1 MIDGYIF
8 FTKWEYRN
16 LNAGIPIF
24 FAPKP
29 PILAGKT
36 QAISLLTVI
45 ILINIPHKKISL
57 TLLIPGLIVLP
68 NRIIVPQILYGKVF
82 GFSVRFVIA
91 DLFKNFKN

>member
-8 FTKWEYRN
+8 FTKWEYCN

-29 PILAGKT
+29 PILAGKP
-36 QAISLLTVI
+36 QAIRLLTVI

-68 NRIIVPQILYGKVF
+68 KRHTATPITKWYGVLLHCM
-82 GFSVRFVIA
+82 VC
-91 DLFKNFKN
+91 

>member
-29 PILAGKT
+29 PILAGKP

-45 ILINIPHKKISL
+45 ILINAPIKKF
-57 TLLIPGLIVLP
+57 
-68 NRIIVPQILYGKVF
+68 Q
-82 GFSVRFVIA
+82 
-91 DLFKNFKN
+91 